1 MKFYL
6 FLLVTSLHFVCYS
19 QQKQICFTIDDL
31 PVVNYGINDT
41 TYLRDLTNRLTSV
54 CRENNIPA
62 IGFVNESKLYPQGQ
76 LSSFQ
81 VGLLQR
87 WLDQGLDLGN
97 HTYSHYDFNNVSF
110 STYTE
115 DIVKGEIVTLEA
127 LKNTGRTLRYFRHPY
142 LHTGATQSRAD
153 SLEQFLKARGYTIA
167 PVTLDNE
174 DYLFAAAYKRAQSK
188 NNNALATRIGND
200 YVSYMEKKLLYYEN
214 MSSQLFGRNISH
226 ILLIHASLL
235 NADYLDELT
244 QMFRRNGY
252 SFVTLETAL
261 QDDAYKTPISA
272 FGKWGIS
279 WLDRW
284 ALSQGKK
291 GEFFEGDPETPAY
304 VKEVLK

>member
-1 MKFYL
+1 MKFYV
-6 FLLVTSLHFVCYS
+6 FVLVTALHFVCYS
-19 QQKQICFTIDDL
+19 QQKQVCFTIDDL

-41 TYLRDLTNRLTSV
+41 TYLRDLTNRLTAI

-62 IGFVNESKLYPQGQ
+62 IGFVNEFKLYPEGQ

-81 VGLLQR
+81 VSLLRR

-97 HTYSHYDFNNVSF
+97 HTYSHQDFNNVSF

-115 DIVKGEIVTLEA
+115 DIVKGEIVTLDV
-127 LKNTGRTLRYFRHPY
+127 LKNTGKTLRYFRHPY

-153 SLEQFLKARGYTIA
+153 SLDQFLKERGYTIA

-174 DYLFAAAYKRAQSK
+174 DYLFAAAYKRALAK

-244 QMFRRNGY
+244 QMLRRNGY
-252 SFVTLETAL
+252 NFVTLETAL
-261 QDDAYKTPISA
+261 KDDAYKTPVTA

-291 GEFFEGDPETPAY
+291 GEFFKGDPETPAY
-304 VKEVLK
+304 VKEVVK